1 MLCLKIQIIFGLL
14 KQRCLELFK
23 YLLFMKGYWYK
34 IEVER
39 FLSVGLSVT
48 FAFLPPDF
56 YESDMT
62 EMDES
67 DPPFSACVRVTTRGQ
82 TPALILFYLKIP
94 ETSE

>member
-1 MLCLKIQIIFGLL
+1 
-14 KQRCLELFK
+14 
-23 YLLFMKGYWYK
+23 MKGYWYK
-34 IEVER
+34 TEVER

-48 FAFLPPDF
+48 FAFFPPDF

-94 ETSE
+94 ETSGLKKKKKKKFTSHKKLTSSKILSPP